1 MRKCERWALE
11 RFDTPGIHRHNSV
24 HMSVES
30 KEYNAGTDEE
40 WVGITQEE
48 VKKFAWWGLGLTG
61 VSALGW
67 LLTAL
72 LDT

>member
-1 MRKCERWALE
+1 
-11 RFDTPGIHRHNSV
+11 
-24 HMSVES
+24 MSVES